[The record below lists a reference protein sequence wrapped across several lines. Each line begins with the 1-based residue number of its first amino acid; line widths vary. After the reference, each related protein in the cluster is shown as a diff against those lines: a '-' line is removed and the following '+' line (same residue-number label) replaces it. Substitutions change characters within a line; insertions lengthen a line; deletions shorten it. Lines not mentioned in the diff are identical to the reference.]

1 MATKGVSLV
10 FSVNKSL
17 PTELMR
23 TCSCAG
29 PGCRKDDIIAVS
41 PRLINTLYDFL
52 HSEKPGF
59 IHKGDTDQLL
69 LLSHSLGG
77 SVGFEALAGEST
89 LATCSGT
96 AALLVHMTMRLAGTG
111 VCSRA
116 QPSMHQERS

>member
-1 MATKGVSLV
+1 M
-10 FSVNKSL
+10 
-17 PTELMR
+17 
-23 TCSCAG
+23 
-29 PGCRKDDIIAVS
+29 S

-96 AALLVHMTMRLAGTG
+96 AALLVHMTMCALQEQVFVHGLNPVCTRSAHEFSLLAGKD
-111 VCSRA
+111 
-116 QPSMHQERS
+116 